1 MKLMPGCSAP
11 VYDAEM
17 LAALEAQAALIKGVF
32 HEKGYR
38 SVEPPVLQPA
48 EVFLNLSGEDIRRR
62 IYVFTDPGGEE
73 LCLRPDLTIP
83 TCAMY
88 LAGNTQAK
96 GSAKLCYNGT
106 AFRYQP
112 LDGGRPSEFLQAGV
126 ESLGARDR
134 EKADAQVIGLA
145 VEACEGAG
153 LQNYKLKI
161 GDVGLFF
168 ALINALDIPE
178 LWRNRL
184 KRYIWRPL
192 EFEALLARLSGKK
205 NMTDNGPG
213 NGLLNALSRLDE
225 DQARAA
231 LDNVLSLAEISPV
244 GVRNAE
250 EIAERL
256 LAQASEARME
266 ALSPKI
272 VKLLNDYLKVS
283 GAPAAALTK
292 IRSLMRKAGVNLSEA
307 LERFERRLQLM
318 SEQGLVVSRYEFD
331 ADFGRKLEYY
341 TGFVFEITVPAMD
354 ENAQIAGGGRYDTLL
369 RKLGAPRDVPAVGC
383 MIRTERLLMAVREAG
398 K

>member
-1 MKLMPGCSAP
+1 MPGKTSP
-11 VYDAEM
+11 VYDSSM
-17 LAALEAQAALIKGVF
+17 LAALEVQAGAIKAVF
-32 HEKGYR
+32 HENGYS

-62 IYVFTDPGGEE
+62 IYVFMDPGGEE

-88 LAGNTQAK
+88 LKGNPQAK
-96 GSAKLCYNGT
+96 GSARLCYNG
-106 AFRYQP
+106 AAYRYQP
-112 LDGGRPSEFLQAGV
+112 LDGARPSEFLQAGV
-126 ESLGARDR
+126 EALGARDR
-134 EKADAQVIGLA
+134 EKADAQVISIA

-153 LQNYKLKI
+153 LANYKMKI

-178 LWRNRL
+178 VWRTRL
-184 KRYIWRPL
+184 KRYIWRPS

-205 NMTDNGPG
+205 KTQPNGPG
-213 NGLLNALSRLDE
+213 TGLLNALSLLDE

-231 LDNVLSLAEISPV
+231 LDDVLSLAQIAPV
-244 GVRNAE
+244 GVRDAD

-256 LAQASEARME
+256 LAQASEARLE

-272 VKLLNDYLKVS
+272 VKLLNDYLRIS
-283 GAPAAALTK
+283 GTPAVAMSK
-292 IRSLMRKAGVNLSEA
+292 IRVLMRKAGVNLSEA

-318 SEQGLVVSRYEFD
+318 SDQGLAVARYEFD

-341 TGFVFEITVPAMD
+341 TGFVFEITVSALG
-354 ENAQIAGGGRYDTLL
+354 ESAQIAGGGRYDTLL
-369 RKLGAPRDVPAVGC
+369 RKLGAPKNVPAVGC
-383 MIRTERLLMAVREAG
+383 MIRTERLLMAVKECR